1 MREPGSI
8 CVNYLCDSVK
18 DSRVADSTI
27 LALAKEHKVAGSFS
41 SSLLP
46 LNQRKPTRKV
56 CIMSRFHRQLDVQI
70 SSDLVDPL
78 PFDLRNKFVGMLADF
93 SLQP

>member
-1 MREPGSI
+1 
-8 CVNYLCDSVK
+8 
-18 DSRVADSTI
+18 
-27 LALAKEHKVAGSFS
+27 
-41 SSLLP
+41 
-46 LNQRKPTRKV
+46 
-56 CIMSRFHRQLDVQI
+56 MSRFHRQLDVQI